1 MMRFRVYL
9 WKSLASQEPEV
20 VQKVQA
26 ADAEAALQQVMR
38 AHHVPYVSYAWIVPE
53 DESLACVDRYRVRCP
68 GAASGWALRE

>member
-26 ADAEAALQQVMR
+26 ADAEAALQQVMHT
-38 AHHVPYVSYAWIVPE
+38 HHVSYAFYAWVVPE
-53 DESLACVDRYRVRCP
+53 DESLSCVDRYHVRYP
-68 GAASGWALRE
+68 GVTSRWALRE

>member
-53 DESLACVDRYRVRCP
+53 DESLACVDRYRVRCESARQD
-68 GAASGWALRE
+68 GH

>member
-20 VQKVQA
+20 VEQVQA

-38 AHHVPYVSYAWIVPE
+38 AHHVPYVYYAWVVPE
-53 DESLACVDRYRVRCP
+53 DESLSCVDRHHVRCLSARQD
-68 GAASGWALRE
+68 GH

>member
-20 VQKVQA
+20 VEQVQA

-38 AHHVPYVSYAWIVPE
+38 VHHVPYVYYAWVNPE
-53 DESLACVDRYRVRCP
+53 DESLSCVDRYRVRCSSARQD
-68 GAASGWALRE
+68 GH